1 MLEAARILGSA
12 IGNPGMNYA
21 QFSYED
27 ARKGM
32 VDAGLS
38 ASYADAIVE
47 ISRSFNEGKD
57 HPTER
62 RFEQNTTPTTLE
74 DFAQK
79 IFRKQYEAVES
90 KPT

>member
-12 IGNPGMNYA
+12 IGKPGMNYA

-47 ISRSFNEGKD
+47 ISRSFNEGKV